1 MTSLTMKNLLLF
13 ILAIFPVLQS
23 FGQATSDSVT
33 TEQKAPQLYTI
44 SKPEDLNIKGQID
57 AAHHYKRYKAAATGT
72 LVTSL
77 LSPVIGLIPAILCSA
92 TNPKIENLGYPNEEL
107 FKQAAYY
114 KAYTKKAKKIKQRK
128 VWSNWG
134 IGLGVNLVL
143 ILILTNWG
151 NSSRNKLHYPLFLHN
166 PWSIS

>member
-1 MTSLTMKNLLLF
+1 MKIILPFALTVLLSLSS
-13 ILAIFPVLQS
+13 LA
-23 FGQATSDSVT
+23 QAPADSMANV
-33 TEQKAPQLYTI
+33 QNPQLYTL
-44 SKPEDLNIKGQID
+44 KQPEDLNIKGQID
-57 AAHHYKRYKAAATGT
+57 AARHYKRYKGAATGT
-72 LVTSL
+72 LLTSL

-134 IGLGVNLVL
+134 IGLGVNLVV
-143 ILILTNWG
+143 ILVLVN
-151 NSSRNKLHYPLFLHN
+151 
-166 PWSIS
+166 

>member
-1 MTSLTMKNLLLF
+1 MKNTLPFLL
-13 ILAIFPVLQS
+13 IIFSALQS
-23 FGQATSDSVT
+23 FGQITYDSVS
-33 TEQKAPQLYTI
+33 TEQKIPQLYTI
-44 SKPEDLNIKGQID
+44 NKPEDLNIKGQID
-57 AAHHYKRYKAAATGT
+57 AARNYKRYKGAATGT
-72 LVTSL
+72 LLTSL

-143 ILILTNWG
+143 ILILTN
-151 NSSRNKLHYPLFLHN
+151 
-166 PWSIS
+166 